1 MVKPLI
7 DYMFVTDRLVQDRNL
22 DDVDDSNVL
31 WSLCNFLPK
40 LLLV

>member
-31 WSLCNFLPK
+31 
-40 LLLV
+40 